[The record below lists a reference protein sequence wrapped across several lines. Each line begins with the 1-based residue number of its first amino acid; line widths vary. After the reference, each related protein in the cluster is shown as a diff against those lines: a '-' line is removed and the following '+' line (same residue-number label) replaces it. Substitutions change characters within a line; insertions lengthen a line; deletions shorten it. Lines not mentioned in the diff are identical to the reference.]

1 MHASILT
8 HTHTHKNTPPPTG
21 RLPTPS
27 ARRRPSAVAAAAAP
41 TPARGRPGP
50 LVVIDNYDSFTYNL
64 VQYLGDLG
72 VEVAVFPN
80 DAKTCAEIRAMRPR
94 GVLISPG
101 PGRNGRES
109 ERGRESL
116 GEGGAP
122 PARNTKP
129 RPLRTRHFGFAAA
142 EVVWR
147 AEEAEPPSKQRAS
160 AGGMGQEQ
168 PPQAPVVEGKAF
180 FSSTHAPQPPPPS
193 PPPTQAALK
202 TLASPWRP
210 SAPWAPT
217 PRSLACAW
225 ATSASARPLAG
236 TSSAPPAV

>member
-8 HTHTHKNTPPPTG
+8 HTHTHKNTTPPTG

-27 ARRRPSAVAAAAAP
+27 ARPRPSAVAAAAAP
-41 TPARGRPGP
+41 TPARGGPGP

-116 GEGGAP
+116 GEGGATQS
-122 PARNTKP
+122 PARCARATLVLRPPKWCGGPRRQSLPASSARQLEGWDMSSPRRPPWLRERHFFLQRTPLNLPLPLLPPP
-129 RPLRTRHFGFAAA
+129 RP
-142 EVVWR
+142 
-147 AEEAEPPSKQRAS
+147 P
-160 AGGMGQEQ
+160 
-168 PPQAPVVEGKAF
+168 
-180 FSSTHAPQPPPPS
+180 
-193 PPPTQAALK
+193 
-202 TLASPWRP
+202 
-210 SAPWAPT
+210 
-217 PRSLACAW
+217 
-225 ATSASARPLAG
+225 
-236 TSSAPPAV
+236 